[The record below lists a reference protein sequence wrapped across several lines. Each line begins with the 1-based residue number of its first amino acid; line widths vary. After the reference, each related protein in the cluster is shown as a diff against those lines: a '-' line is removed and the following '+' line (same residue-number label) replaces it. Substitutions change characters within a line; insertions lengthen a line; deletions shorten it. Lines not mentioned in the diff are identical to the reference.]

1 MQVDIFCAVQILDRD
16 SASLSVATEHA
27 LRALVSQRGRAAAL
41 GLQTSPAAAE
51 YGLGG
56 VWGAAAA
63 QAAEFPP
70 SGTGA
75 AWELVVRAYGE
86 VADAYMAGF

>member
-1 MQVDIFCAVQILDRD
+1 MDIFCAEQILLRD
-16 SASLSVATEHA
+16 SASLSVETEHA
-27 LRALVSQRGRAAAL
+27 LRALVSPRGRDAAL
-41 GLQTSPAAAE
+41 GVQTSPAAAE

-56 VWGAAAA
+56 AWGAAAA
-63 QAAEFPP
+63 QAVEFPP

-75 AWELVVRAYGE
+75 AWDLVVRAYGE